1 MKYLS
6 FVVFR
11 SNLSRLETPGGTVS
25 GWQFDWGSH
34 LLQNNTSS
42 QRYPKPGWK
51 SGVLRKGI
59 RVLDCETDRSS
70 RYESRS

>member
-1 MKYLS
+1 MKHLS
-6 FVVFR
+6 FFVFR
-11 SNLSRLETPGGTVS
+11 SNPIRLETPEGTVS
-25 GWQFDWGSH
+25 GGQFDWGSH
-34 LLQNNTSS
+34 LLKSNTSL

-59 RVLDCETDRSS
+59 RVLDCETDKSS

>member
-1 MKYLS
+1 MKHLS

-11 SNLSRLETPGGTVS
+11 SNPVRLKPPEGTVLER
-25 GWQFDWGSH
+25 QFDWGSH
-34 LLQNNTSS
+34 LLKGNTSS

-51 SGVLRKGI
+51 SGVSCKGT

-70 RYESRS
+70 RCESRS